1 MLLKTGEEY
10 AIPDDLYDELIK
22 SYGDEMVRNE
32 LEAMRM
38 WLFSNKS
45 KRKTKVGMP
54 KFINSWLART
64 KKTGGVSPYVK
75 MHSNQAN
82 DQLQSETIRGRSIMM
97 GITDISWL
105 EGAEREAQKQHYLA
119 SHGYYY
125 DGTGELKYA

>member
-10 AIPDDLYDELIK
+10 AIPDDLYEELIK
-22 SYGDEMVRNE
+22 SYGDEMVRDE

-64 KKTGGVSPYVK
+64 KKTGGVSPFVANHK
-75 MHSNQAN
+75 PAANQE
-82 DQLQSETIRGRSIMM
+82 DSIRGRSIVM

-105 EGAEREAQKQHYLA
+105 EGSEREAQKKHYLA

>member
-22 SYGDEMVRNE
+22 SYGYEMVRDE

-38 WLFSNKS
+38 WLFANKA

-64 KKTGGVSPYVK
+64 KKTGGVSPFVANHK
-75 MHSNQAN
+75 PAANQE
-82 DQLQSETIRGRSIMM
+82 DSIRGRSIMM

-105 EGAEREAQKQHYLA
+105 DGAEREAQKQHYLA

>member
-1 MLLKTGEEY
+1 MLLKTGDEY
-10 AIPDDLYDELIK
+10 TIPDDLYDELIK
-22 SYGDEMVRNE
+22 SYGDEMVRDE

-38 WLFSNKS
+38 WLFSNNA

-54 KFINSWLART
+54 KFINSWLARA
-64 KKTGGVSPYVK
+64 KKTGGVSPFVANHK
-75 MHSNQAN
+75 PAANQE
-82 DQLQSETIRGRSIMM
+82 DSIRGRSIMM

-105 EGAEREAQKQHYLA
+105 EGVEREAQKQHYLA

>member
-1 MLLKTGEEY
+1 MLLKTGDEY
-10 AIPDDLYDELIK
+10 TIPDDLYDELIK
-22 SYGDEMVRNE
+22 SYGDEMVRDE

-54 KFINSWLART
+54 KFINSWLARA
-64 KKTGGVSPYVK
+64 KKTGGVSPFVANHK
-75 MHSNQAN
+75 PAANQE
-82 DQLQSETIRGRSIMM
+82 DSIRGRSIMM

-105 EGAEREAQKQHYLA
+105 EGAEREAQKRHYLA

>member
-22 SYGDEMVRNE
+22 SYGYEMVRDE

-38 WLFSNKS
+38 WLFSNKA

-54 KFINSWLART
+54 KFINSWLARA
-64 KKTGGVSPYVK
+64 KKTGGVSPFVANHK
-75 MHSNQAN
+75 PAANQE
-82 DQLQSETIRGRSIMM
+82 DSIRGRSIMM